1 MAKKEK
7 ALELM
12 VPNDNYDL
20 ESVKNELKDYVT
32 LEIKKQ
38 YNEELD
44 KVTRRLIKEKS
55 KKIIFKNILIIFLI
69 LVIMFLLYLMYIDG
83 YFSRLFNNK
92 EEIVNP
98 IDNPKENNS
107 DNQKNEETLTAFED
121 LKKEYAS
128 LLNNIYINEKSI
140 YLNDYYKGKL
150 YDEIKN
156 YLALNLVD
164 FKELSKEDEYNII
177 SDDILRIKYN
187 KIFKDEYKSV
197 NFDYNGNS
205 VRYIN
210 IINSYVTNTLLEEEQ
225 TNIRRDI
232 TNIILDGEK
241 VLIET
246 DEYLFKD
253 NKRYAIMT
261 NKEINE
267 LNDGV
272 MHMIY
277 TFDNG
282 NLVGLENKN
291 IES

>member
-7 ALELM
+7 TLELM

-55 KKIIFKNILIIFLI
+55 KKIIFKNIFIILLI
-69 LVIMFLLYLMYIDG
+69 LIIMFLLYLMYNDG
-83 YFSRLFNNK
+83 YFNRIFNKNG
-92 EEIVNP
+92 ETVNP
-98 IDNPKENNS
+98 IDKPKENNS
-107 DNQKNEETLTAFED
+107 DNPKEEDKKPTLED
-121 LKKEYAS
+121 LKKEYAP
-128 LLNNIYINEKSI
+128 LLANVYINEKSI
-140 YLNDYYKGKL
+140 YLNDYYEGKL

-164 FKELSKEDEYNII
+164 FRELNKEDDYNII

-187 KIFKDEYKSV
+187 KIFNGEYKSV
-197 NFDYNGNS
+197 NFDYNGNTI
-205 VRYIN
+205 RYIN
-210 IINSYVTNTLLEEEQ
+210 VINSYVTNTLLEEEK

-232 TNIILDGEK
+232 TNIIVDGEK

-261 NKEINE
+261 NKEITE

-277 TFDNG
+277 TFDKG
-282 NLVGLENKN
+282 NLVGLENKKV
-291 IES
+291 ES